1 MIPELDAGT
10 DLRDHP
16 SMDGNGVGM
25 GRWRAERAVFLAL
38 LLLALLLVLRI
49 LLPFAAVILVALATA
64 GLVAPA
70 SRRLQKLLGGHRR
83 LAALL
88 ICLLLM
94 AAVLVP
100 ILLTVEAVS
109 QEALGFYRLTT
120 VQLSEESFLQV
131 LERHQDT
138 IDRVN
143 RALAPL
149 GIRFTAERIYDD
161 LATVGVKLGGFFY
174 RQGVSLAK
182 GLARLV
188 FAFAFWLLILF
199 YLLVDGKKLW
209 AWLQAVL
216 PIPIEHQRLVA
227 ERFTGMAG
235 SILVGNGLAG
245 ILQGLVGALVFAAAG
260 IPGPVLW
267 GVVMA
272 VLAFIPIVGIS
283 LVYIPVSLILLA
295 GSGLPAALEV
305 FVPLFIVA
313 TVVEYWL
320 KPMLVGRRAQ
330 MHTLLVFLSILGGL
344 DAFGPSGLV
353 LGPLLMTGFLTLV
366 ELYCESYHPFCEEEP
381 GTDDA
386 GEDPGGEPARDA

>member
-1 MIPELDAGT
+1 M
-10 DLRDHP
+10 
-16 SMDGNGVGM
+16 
-25 GRWRAERAVFLAL
+25 FLVL
-38 LLLALLLVLRI
+38 LLVAFLLVLRI
-49 LLPFAAVILVALATA
+49 LLPFAAVILVALATV
-64 GLVAPA
+64 GLVHPA
-70 SRRLQKLLGGHRR
+70 FRNLQRVMGGYRRV
-83 LAALL
+83 AAIV

-100 ILLTVEAVS
+100 ILLTVQAVS
-109 QEALGFYRLTT
+109 QEALGFYKLTT

-143 RALAPL
+143 RALSPL
-149 GIRFTAERIYDD
+149 GIRLTAERIYND
-161 LATVGVKLGGFFY
+161 LATVSVKLGGFFY

-199 YLLVDGKKLW
+199 YMLVDGKKLW

-216 PIPIEHQRLVA
+216 PVPIEHQRLVA
-227 ERFTGMAG
+227 RRFTDMAG

-245 ILQGLVGALVFAAAG
+245 LIQGVTGALVFAAVG

-283 LVYIPVSLILLA
+283 LVYIPVSIILLV
-295 GSGLPAALEV
+295 GSGTAAALKV

-320 KPMLVGRRAQ
+320 KPMLVGRRMQ
-330 MHTLLVFLSILGGL
+330 MHTMLVFLSILGGL
-344 DAFGPSGLV
+344 DAFGPAGLV

-366 ELYCESYHPFCEEEP
+366 ELYCESYHPFGQQEEAE
-381 GTDDA
+381 A
-386 GEDPGGEPARDA
+386 GGDPVPEEDPGRDD